1 MHGLHL
7 NGRCIGYGWKVQRG
21 VHGER
26 LMVYRYRCIGS
37 GSNVCE
43 RVHGEKCVTF
53 MYTLVNIRKVF
64 V

>member
-1 MHGLHL
+1 MV
-7 NGRCIGYGWKVQRG
+7 GRCRGG

-37 GSNVCE
+37 GSNVCG
-43 RVHGEKCVTF
+43 RVHGDKCVTF
-53 MYTLVNIRKVF
+53 MYTLVSIRKVF

>member
-1 MHGLHL
+1 MEGALVMV
-7 NGRCIGYGWKVQRG
+7 GRCRGG

-37 GSNVCE
+37 GSNVCG
-43 RVHGEKCVTF
+43 RVHGDKCVTF
-53 MYTLVNIRKVF
+53 MYTLVSIRKVF